1 MNLKELEY
9 ILRIAEEKN
18 VTHAANKLFIS
29 PSALNQQLLRLER
42 EIGTPLFDRAR
53 NGWRLTKAGEI
64 YLRSAREILNIKQE
78 TYRQLQDVVDV
89 QRGVLSV
96 GLTPRRSESTFVKV
110 YPLFC
115 QAYPEMKLNIHEA
128 SVRKQQKMIASG
140 EIDIG
145 FMSLEESQRTDD
157 DYQFIYSEEVVLYLA
172 SSHPLLQHARM
183 TENGYPEIDLALF
196 RNESFALMHPES
208 TLRGTI
214 DSLFVEAGFTPNVLF
229 ESAYI
234 RTIMN
239 MVRAGVC
246 CTISTATFHRAPP
259 EGIAICRFPKRH
271 QVNLEVCT
279 RKGSHLS
286 QPMKYFIE
294 LVTDFWLKSAGILQ
308 TGTPLEANEILL

>member
-9 ILRIAEEKN
+9 IVRISEEKN
-18 VTHAANKLFIS
+18 VTHAASQLFIS

-42 EIGTPLFDRAR
+42 EIGTQLFYRAR
-53 NGWRLTKAGEI
+53 NGWRLTRAGEI
-64 YLRSAREILNIKQE
+64 YLQGAREILSIKQE
-78 TYRQLQDVVDV
+78 TYRQLQDVVEV

-96 GLTPRRSESTFVKV
+96 GLTPRRSESTFVNV

-145 FMSLEESQRTDD
+145 FMSLEEGQRTDD
-157 DYQFIYSEEVVLYLA
+157 DYQHLYSEEVVLYL
-172 SSHPLLQHARM
+172 SSEHPLLRHARM
-183 TENGYPEIDLALF
+183 TEDGWPEIDLALF
-196 RNESFALMHPES
+196 RDESFALMFPES

-214 DSLFVEAGFTPNVLF
+214 DSLFLEAGFTPNVLF

-239 MVRAGVC
+239 MVRSGLC
-246 CTISTATFHRAPP
+246 CTISTATLHRPPP
-259 EGIAICRFPKRH
+259 EGVAICRFPKRH
-271 QVNLEVCT
+271 TVNLEVCT

-286 QPMKYFIE
+286 QPMRYFIE

-308 TGTPLEANEILL
+308 TGTLPQANEIMF